1 MEESKL
7 KSVGLF
13 AGLSRGEL
21 RRLSTMTDEVVLLRG
36 TRLINEGAFS
46 HEFLLISSGTAEV
59 RREGKLLA
67 TLGPGDF
74 AGEIGVM
81 RDARRNA
88 SVVATTDII
97 AIVMTDRDLRQ
108 IAQEMP
114 SVAAQIDSAI
124 AARSAGA
131 PGPSQ

>member
-7 KSVGLF
+7 KSMGLF

-21 RRLSTMTDEVVLLRG
+21 KRLSTMTDEVVLRRG

-74 AGEIGVM
+74 AGEVGVM

-88 SVVATTDII
+88 SVLATTDIT

-108 IAQEMP
+108 IAQDMP

-124 AARSAGA
+124 AARSAGVR
-131 PGPSQ
+131 